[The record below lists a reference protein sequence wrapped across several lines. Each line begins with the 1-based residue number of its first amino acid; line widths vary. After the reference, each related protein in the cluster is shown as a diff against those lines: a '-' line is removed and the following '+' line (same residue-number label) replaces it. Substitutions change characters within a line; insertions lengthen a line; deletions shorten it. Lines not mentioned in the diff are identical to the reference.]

1 MDTNTNTTT
10 LENTKPH
17 WSLREDFPF
26 DIENLDFSGKFGVL
40 LALLHHQQ
48 QQATGNYVN
57 KTYVQLRFKA
67 FCMQPR
73 QQIAGLLLHE
83 QHYTT
88 HQHESFIGEILK
100 SFSVGDT
107 GELLEVPKRLSLV
120 EEGRALRAYR
130 ITLDHFK
137 GTFMAYRKAWSE
149 WEMQQS
155 EIKKRKQL
163 LQEEGDA

>member
-10 LENTKPH
+10 LENPKPH
-17 WSLREDFPF
+17 WNPREDFPF
-26 DIENLDFSGKFGVL
+26 DLEKLDFPGKFGVL
-40 LALLHHQQ
+40 LALLHSQQ
-48 QQATGNYVN
+48 QQATGNYKN

-100 SFSVGDT
+100 SFSVGDA
-107 GELLEVPKRLSLV
+107 GELLEVPKRLTLV
-120 EEGRALRAYR
+120 EEGRALRAHR

-137 GTFMAYRKAWSE
+137 STSIAYSKAWSE
-149 WEMQQS
+149 WEAKQS
-155 EIKKRKQL
+155 EIKKHKSL
-163 LQEEGDA
+163 LREEVGA